1 MLFLFFCR
9 SLDYNFPAVVYGGHI
24 HKASTAHILYVT
36 HHAHMVIIINS
47 LFLSHTPLLV
57 HLFVRQ
63 LKVRL
68 FWGQATLLLF
78 SR

>member
-1 MLFLFFCR
+1 M
-9 SLDYNFPAVVYGGHI
+9 

-36 HHAHMVIIINS
+36 HLVHMVIIINS
-47 LFLSHTPLLV
+47 LFLSHTPYLLV

-68 FWGQATLLLF
+68 F
-78 SR
+78 